1 MTTNAVNE
9 TYIHDEDDASL
20 MEHLGV
26 VEDERNT
33 LLKEKEQIYEAVA
46 GDDAINRYTHDEIIE
61 RIYQM
66 YDAEQKLNSILEEK

>member
-46 GDDAINRYTHDEIIE
+46 GDDAINRYTHDEIID
-61 RIYQM
+61 RIHQM
-66 YDAEQKLNSILEEK
+66 YDVEQKLNNLQEEV

>member
-9 TYIHDEDDASL
+9 TYSHDEDDASL

-46 GDDAINRYTHDEIIE
+46 GDDAINRYTHDEIID
-61 RIYQM
+61 RIHQM
-66 YDAEQKLNSILEEK
+66 YDVEQKLNNLQEEV